1 MVPNTMLYRFFGLIR
16 RWPLPAPLRNL
27 YLMLRWRCF
36 IHPLAD
42 IQYPFSCRIGR
53 GARIGRCTL
62 LCRGQGPYAIDLG
75 RVYLHKGVLLDALDG
90 YITIGDGTTINPYCV
105 FYGTG
110 GLNIGVHCGIATH
123 TVIVAAEHTF
133 EALDQPIMQQAIRAS
148 GIHISDDVWMGA
160 GSRILDGVSV
170 GSGTVIGAGAVVTQ
184 SFSPYSVIAGVPAR
198 LLKMRKGHEL

>member
-1 MVPNTMLYRFFGLIR
+1 MSINTLLYRIWGLIR
-16 RWPLPAPLRNL
+16 RWPFPGPLRNL

-62 LCRGQGPYAIDLG
+62 ICRGQGTYPVDLG
-75 RVYLHKGVLLDALDG
+75 RVHLHQGVLLDALDG
-90 YITIGDGTTINPYCV
+90 YIAIGNDTTVNPYCV

-110 GLNIGVHCGIATH
+110 GLNIGTHCGIAAH
-123 TVIVAAEHTF
+123 AVIVAAEHTF
-133 EALDQPIMQQAIRAS
+133 EALDQPIMRQTILAS

-170 GSGTVIGAGAVVTQ
+170 GSGTVIGAGAVVTR
-184 SFSPYSVIAGVPAR
+184 SFSPHSVIVGVPAR
-198 LLKMRKGHEL
+198 LLKMRKGCEL